1 MKKKSFVKQ
10 SLIAFS
16 LGMLPQLGYADV
28 SGMMTYQGYLLDA
41 SKKPVDGN
49 IDIAFSIPST
59 NWAETHNGILVKQ
72 GVLKVLLGSQT
83 SLLGVDFSQ
92 PRSLRITY
100 NGSSQTVNLTSVGSA
115 FFADEAQR
123 VVEDQDTLGD
133 LNCAKDQIAKHNGT
147 AWECADAPKSSGG
160 NTGGY
165 NGSVFIRWGNGT
177 APKGTT
183 LLYSG
188 FGFNGHYSHRGGGAE
203 AICMKAGDT
212 GAPGPGSNY
221 GDLLYP
227 LKTGNAARMPPGISP
242 NTKLK
247 CAVCYAEG
255 PSFEMWGSQTCPT
268 GWRAAYKGYGMGA
281 YYSGHN
287 KSNRHCVD
295 TVEYDHSVINTGS
308 GAIWYGTVLWSNKNV
323 GIYERNRYVQC
334 AYCVKD

>member
-10 SLIAFS
+10 SLIALS

-72 GVLKVLLGSQT
+72 GVLKVLLGSKT

-100 NGSSQTVNLTSVGSA
+100 NGSSQTVDLTSAGSA
-115 FFADEAQR
+115 IIAQK
-123 VVEDQDTLGD
+123 VVEDDDTLGG
-133 LNCAKDQIAKHNGT
+133 LNCAKDQIIKSNGT
-147 AWECADAPKSSGG
+147 AWECADAPTSSG
-160 NTGGY
+160 NSTGGY
-165 NGSVFIRWGNGT
+165 NGSVFVRWGNGT
-177 APKGTT
+177 APQGTT

-188 FGFNGHYSHRGGGAE
+188 FGFNGHYTHKGGGAE
-203 AICMKAGDT
+203 AICMKIDNT
-212 GAPGPGSNY
+212 GAPGPGSQY
-221 GDLLYP
+221 GDILYP
-227 LKTGNAARMPPGISP
+227 LGTGDSTRMPPGISP
-242 NTKLK
+242 KTELK

-281 YYSGHN
+281 YYNHN
-287 KSNRHCVD
+287 HSSNRHCVD
-295 TVEYDHSVINTGS
+295 NVDYDYSVANSIWGD
-308 GAIWYGTVLWSNKNV
+308 IWYGTVLHNNTNV
-323 GIYERNRYVQC
+323 GIYQTNRYVQC